1 MYSSDQTHRLQKLTT
16 TLLPSARE
24 HSLGKAK
31 LEDLREVLRFHE
43 YRYAILNDPLISD
56 FEYDILYKNL
66 EKIEAEHPELISA
79 DSPTQRVAKGLTK
92 EFPTVQHLVPMLSL
106 ENSYN
111 EEDLLDWD
119 RKARELTGLEE
130 LEYCV
135 EPKFDGASISLT
147 YENDQLLRGVTRGD
161 GVAGDE
167 ITTNIR
173 QIRSVPLSAAFSRYG
188 LQLIE
193 IRGEVL
199 MNKDN
204 FKKYNE
210 QLAEQ
215 GNAPL
220 ANPRNAAAGSLRI
233 KDPKEVSR
241 RNLEAFLYHV
251 SYFTTLEGWQV
262 ADGHVSVPG
271 EDPAPEA
278 GQAPRSQG
286 GAGGPAGG
294 PGVGGAKNAR
304 SAAKKSAEAA
314 GAELPVHQ
322 ALKTHSGSLKM
333 LWDLGFRSPQK
344 EKQVLKGIKAV
355 VDYCHQFEKQRDDLP
370 YEIDGMVIKVNSIAL
385 QDRMG
390 MTTHHPRWAIAFKF
404 KARQATS
411 TLRKVEFQVGRTGSI
426 TPVAKIDPVPLS
438 GVTVSSV
445 SLFNEE
451 MVREKDL
458 RIGDQV
464 LVERAGDVIPY
475 IVKALPEVRTGKETP
490 IVFPTKCPVCGTK
503 LEKPEEEAVWR
514 CVNINCPAQV
524 VERII
529 HFASKDAM
537 DIRSFGEANVK
548 KFFELGFLRDIP
560 GIYRLP
566 YDKIRELEGF
576 GEKSVSNLQSAI
588 ETSRQQP
595 LHRLIF
601 GLGIRYVGETT
612 AKVLA
617 ATVGNLSEFSGYSI
631 EDLQNLEDVGPK
643 VATSVHQFF
652 HNPENLHLIKEL
664 GSLGLNLESQKS
676 RGGAS
681 GGNLNGQTFLF
692 TGTLSRLKRS
702 EAEEAVEKNGGKLLS
717 GVSSKLNYLVVGE
730 DAGSKLEKAKKIP
743 SIQILTE
750 DELIRLLADQGSAAE
765 GRH

>member
-1 MYSSDQTHRLQKLTT
+1 MYSSDQTQRLQQLTASLLAAVAKK
-16 TLLPSARE
+16 TLDKARV
-24 HSLGKAK
+24 
-31 LEDLREVLRFHE
+31 EDLREVLRFHE
-43 YRYAILNDPLISD
+43 YRYAILNDPLIAD
-56 FEYDILYKNL
+56 VEYDTIYKVL
-66 EKIEAEHPELISA
+66 EKIEQDNPALITP
-79 DSPTQRVAKGLTK
+79 DSPTQRVTSGLTK
-92 EFPTVQHLVPMLSL
+92 DFPTVQHLVPMLSL

-119 RKARELTGLEE
+119 RKARELTGLEA
-130 LEYCV
+130 LDYCI

-147 YENDQLLRGVTRGD
+147 YENDRLLRGVTRGD

-188 LQLIE
+188 IQLIE

-199 MNKDN
+199 MNKSN
-204 FKKYNE
+204 FKKYND

-215 GNAPL
+215 QLPPL

-251 SYFTTLEGWQV
+251 SYFTPQT
-262 ADGHVSVPG
+262 PN
-271 EDPAPEA
+271 PALA
-278 GQAPRSQG
+278 
-286 GAGGPAGG
+286 
-294 PGVGGAKNAR
+294 
-304 SAAKKSAEAA
+304 
-314 GAELPVHQ
+314 
-322 ALKTHSGSLKM
+322 THSGSLKM

-344 EKQVLKGIKAV
+344 ELRIVKGIRAV
-355 VDYCHQFEKQRDDLP
+355 IDYCHAFEAQRDELP
-370 YEIDGMVIKVNSIAL
+370 YEIDGMVIKVDSIAL

-411 TLRKVEFQVGRTGSI
+411 TLRKVEFQVGRTGSV

-438 GVTVSSV
+438 GVTVGSI
-445 SLFNEE
+445 SLFNEDV
-451 MVREKDL
+451 VREKDL

-475 IVKALPEVRTGKETP
+475 IVKPLAELRTGKETA
-490 IVFPTKCPVCGTK
+490 IVFPTHCPSCGD
-503 LEKPEEEAVWR
+503 LLVRPETEAVWR
-514 CVNINCPAQV
+514 CVNITCPAQV

-537 DIRSFGEANVK
+537 DIRSFGEANVR
-548 KFFELGFLRDIP
+548 KFYELGFLKDIP

-566 YDKIRELEGF
+566 YDNIRELEGF
-576 GEKSVSNLQSAI
+576 GEKSVSNLQAAVDA
-588 ETSRQQP
+588 SRQQP

-612 AKVLA
+612 AKTLA
-617 ATVGNLSEFSGYSI
+617 AAVSHLTELGNWSS
-631 EDLQNLEDVGPK
+631 EDLLALEDVGPK
-643 VATSVHQFF
+643 VATSVYQFF
-652 HNPENLHLIKEL
+652 HNPDNLHLVKEL
-664 GSLGLNLESQKS
+664 ESLGLSLESSKS
-676 RGGAS
+676 KAAAE
-681 GGNLNGQTFLF
+681 GNLDGQTFLF
-692 TGTLSRLKRS
+692 TGTLQRLKRADA
-702 EAEEAVEKNGGKLLS
+702 EAAVEKNGGKLLS

-743 SIQILTE
+743 AIHILTE
-750 DELIRLLADQGSAAE
+750 DEFIKLITEQGTV
-765 GRH
+765 G

>member
-1 MYSSDQTHRLQKLTT
+1 MYSSDQTHQLQKHTT
-16 TLLPSARE
+16 ELLALAQRSKPGLE
-24 HSLGKAK
+24 EWLEKGAK
-31 LEDLREVLRFHE
+31 KGDHLEQLRDVLRFHE

-56 FEYDILYKNL
+56 FEYDTLYKAL
-66 EKIEAEHPELISA
+66 EKSEAAHPDLVTP
-79 DSPTQRVAKGLTK
+79 DSPTQRVASGLTK
-92 EFPTVQHLVPMLSL
+92 EFPTTQHLVPMLSL

-111 EEDLLDWD
+111 EDDLLDWD

-130 LEYCV
+130 LEYCI

-147 YENDQLLRGVTRGD
+147 YENDRLLRGVTRGD

-167 ITTNIR
+167 ITTNIK

-188 LQLIE
+188 IQLVE

-199 MNKDN
+199 MNKN
-204 FKKYNE
+204 SFKKYNDS
-210 QLAEQ
+210 LAEQ
-215 GNAPL
+215 NLPPL

-251 SYFTTLEGWQV
+251 AYFTTIEGFQIV
-262 ADGHVSVPG
+262 DGHMAAPG
-271 EDPAPEA
+271 EEPTGETQEGEKPAA
-278 GQAPRSQG
+278 
-286 GAGGPAGG
+286 
-294 PGVGGAKNAR
+294 AR
-304 SAAKKSAEAA
+304 SKRP
-314 GAELPVHQ
+314 AELPVHE
-322 ALKTHSGSLKM
+322 ALKSHSGSLKM

-344 EKQVLKGIKAV
+344 ERRVVKGIRAV
-355 VDYCHQFEKQRDDLP
+355 VDYCHEFEATRDELP

-385 QDRMG
+385 QDKMG

-411 TLRKVEFQVGRTGSI
+411 TLRRVEFQVGRTGSI

-438 GVTVSSV
+438 GVTVSSI
-445 SLFNEE
+445 SLFNEDV
-451 MVREKDL
+451 VREKDL
-458 RIGDQV
+458 MIGDQV

-475 IVKALPEVRTGKETP
+475 IVKPLTEVRTGNETR
-490 IVFPTKCPVCGTK
+490 IVFPTKCPVCDHP
-503 LEKPEEEAVWR
+503 LEKPEGEAVWR

-537 DIRSFGEANVK
+537 DIRSFGDANVR
-548 KFFELGFLRDIP
+548 KFYELGFLKDIP

-566 YDKIRELEGF
+566 YEKIQTLEGF
-576 GEKSVSNLQSAI
+576 GAKSVSNLQSAI
-588 ETSRQQP
+588 DASRQQP

-612 AKVLA
+612 AKTLA
-617 ATVGNLSEFSGYSI
+617 AAVGNLREFADYSL
-631 EDLQNLEDVGPK
+631 ESLQNLEDVGPK
-643 VATSVHQFF
+643 VATSVYQFF
-652 HNPENLHLIKEL
+652 HNPDNLRLLDDLEA
-664 GSLGLNLESQKS
+664 LGLSLKSQKS
-676 RGGAS
+676 APTG

-692 TGTLSRLKRS
+692 TGTLTRLKRS
-702 EAEEAVEKNGGKLLS
+702 DAEETVENNGGKLLS

-743 SIQILTE
+743 SIQILSE
-750 DELIRLLADQGSAAE
+750 DEFIRLLAVPGAGS
-765 GRH
+765 